1 MKYVIFSLLFFL
13 GCADKNF
20 IIYSID
26 GQKLNND
33 IYESE
38 KDNFNKFE
46 LFFSK
51 DDIAQDYD
59 EVNII
64 ATNYFH
70 YGQFFFDKNFMKML
84 EIRAF
89 NIGADALIFEKNR
102 KDFPDY
108 NNNYLYFTAIK
119 YKN

>member
-1 MKYVIFSLLFFL
+1 MKYLIFIIFFFS
-13 GCADKNF
+13 CADKNF
-20 IIYSID
+20 IVFSID
-26 GQKLNND
+26 GEKLNDD
-33 IYESE
+33 IYDTGNISI
-38 KDNFNKFE
+38 NKFD

-51 DDIAQDYD
+51 NDINRDYI

-84 EIRAF
+84 ESRTI
-89 NIGADALIFEKNR
+89 NSGADALIYEKNR

-108 NNNYLYFTAIK
+108 DESFLYFTAIK

>member
-1 MKYVIFSLLFFL
+1 MKYLIFIIFFFS
-13 GCADKNF
+13 CADKNF
-20 IIYSID
+20 IVFSID
-26 GQKLNND
+26 GEKLNDD
-33 IYESE
+33 IYDTGNISI
-38 KDNFNKFE
+38 NKFD

-51 DDIAQDYD
+51 NDINREYI

-84 EIRAF
+84 ENRTYD
-89 NIGADALIFEKNR
+89 IGADALIFEKDR
-102 KDFPDY
+102 MDFPNY
-108 NNNYLYFTAIK
+108 NESYLYFTAIK